1 MARVANLSWQR
12 VREVTTEASTSSSSQ
27 HSSTVV
33 LSGSV
38 SIRTFLRMRH
48 LHPHQVVVHAQRQ
61 SLYAEAVDWNWRV
74 LSLGDGLEDVDT
86 ARLEGREYD
95 GLDARG
101 SLGKGSK
108 VSHGHSHMGM
118 GASTG
123 GPWRAS

>member
-1 MARVANLSWQR
+1 
-12 VREVTTEASTSSSSQ
+12 
-27 HSSTVV
+27 
-33 LSGSV
+33 
-38 SIRTFLRMRH
+38 MRH

-108 VSHGHSHMGM
+108 LRTIHSHPSRSVQPSIRA
-118 GASTG
+118 ASDPLDRTTH
-123 GPWRAS
+123 